1 MDASPAAVGSSRAG
15 RGGSPESLPAGIV
28 DSRSRPDYFGHYR
41 IRHVPKQEPPTNRV
55 YRALADPTR
64 RRILALLRDRPM
76 TAGELASQFELSWPT
91 MSGHFAVLREANLVQ
106 ADRTGST
113 ITYRLNQTVLQEAL
127 MALMNA
133 LGVDPTEPL
142 A

>member
-1 MDASPAAVGSSRAG
+1 M
-15 RGGSPESLPAGIV
+15 
-28 DSRSRPDYFGHYR
+28 
-41 IRHVPKQEPPTNRV
+41 

-64 RRILALLRDRPM
+64 RRILALLRDHPM
-76 TAGELASQFELSWPT
+76 TAGELAGQFALAWPT

-127 MALMNA
+127 MALMDA
-133 LGVDPTEPL
+133 LGVDPMERP